1 MSQQIQKVRS
11 SKQISRTHKPL
22 APRPLAPRPTK
33 SAPLTQSPLAQRPIK
48 SAPLAQSPLALRPI
62 STPHFQSQNSSFEMT
77 PNPNNLMGY
86 GSGTIPYTEENEVSG
101 EMPFNTR
108 VFEIDDYSLQENDQ
122 LFNEEIIPIDI
133 LDGDFDTNDL
143 MNFKENENG
152 KKQSGKRKVS
162 ELQLT
167 ERWSDEETDKLLSYL
182 EDNYE
187 KLQQGK
193 KAAYENVKKQ
203 NNQTGS
209 ERVDWKWFDIMDR
222 IFGCRE
228 NINSSFLSNDSTEF
242 ISDEEEKEVKNTKR
256 KKNSVE
262 SLVDVMN
269 NINQSKNKLA
279 EQKFELEREKMNK
292 EYKLQSERLEVE
304 KQKWEY
310 EREQAHMRHELLM
323 KQIELQIAQTQNK
336 Q

>member
-1 MSQQIQKVRS
+1 
-11 SKQISRTHKPL
+11 
-22 APRPLAPRPTK
+22 
-33 SAPLTQSPLAQRPIK
+33 
-48 SAPLAQSPLALRPI
+48 
-62 STPHFQSQNSSFEMT
+62 
-77 PNPNNLMGY
+77 
-86 GSGTIPYTEENEVSG
+86 
-101 EMPFNTR
+101 MPFNTR

-193 KAAYENVKKQ
+193 KAAVY
-203 NNQTGS
+203 
-209 ERVDWKWFDIMDR
+209 
-222 IFGCRE
+222 
-228 NINSSFLSNDSTEF
+228 NSISTEV
-242 ISDEEEKEVKNTKR
+242 IKTKTSASI
-256 KKNSVE
+256 KGWV
-262 SLVDVMN
+262 
-269 NINQSKNKLA
+269 QP

-310 EREQAHMRHELLM
+310 EREQAHMCHELLM

>member
-1 MSQQIQKVRS
+1 
-11 SKQISRTHKPL
+11 
-22 APRPLAPRPTK
+22 
-33 SAPLTQSPLAQRPIK
+33 
-48 SAPLAQSPLALRPI
+48 PLAQSPLALRPI

-242 ISDEEEKEVKNTKR
+242 IK
-256 KKNSVE
+256 

>member
-1 MSQQIQKVRS
+1 M
-11 SKQISRTHKPL
+11 
-22 APRPLAPRPTK
+22 
-33 SAPLTQSPLAQRPIK
+33 
-48 SAPLAQSPLALRPI
+48 
-62 STPHFQSQNSSFEMT
+62 PHFQSQNSSFEMT

-86 GSGTIPYTEENEVSG
+86 GSGTIPYTEENKVSG
-101 EMPFNTR
+101 EIPFNTR

-143 MNFKENENG
+143 MLNFKENENG

-167 ERWSDEETDKLLSYL
+167 ERWSDEKTDKLLSYL

-187 KLQQGK
+187 KLQQEK
-193 KAAYENVKKQ
+193 KAAVYNSISIEVIKTKTSASIKRWVQRLLVKYENVKKQ

-209 ERVDWKWFDIMDR
+209 ERVDWKCDK
-222 IFGCRE
+222 
-228 NINSSFLSNDSTEF
+228 
-242 ISDEEEKEVKNTKR
+242 EEKEVKNTKR

-262 SLVDVMN
+262 SL
-269 NINQSKNKLA
+269 
-279 EQKFELEREKMNK
+279 
-292 EYKLQSERLEVE
+292 LQSERLEVE

>member
-1 MSQQIQKVRS
+1 
-11 SKQISRTHKPL
+11 
-22 APRPLAPRPTK
+22 
-33 SAPLTQSPLAQRPIK
+33 
-48 SAPLAQSPLALRPI
+48 
-62 STPHFQSQNSSFEMT
+62 MT
-77 PNPNNLMGY
+77 SNPNNLMGY
-86 GSGTIPYTEENEVSG
+86 GFGTIPYTEENE
-101 EMPFNTR
+101 
-108 VFEIDDYSLQENDQ
+108 ENDQ

-162 ELQLT
+162 ELQFT
-167 ERWSDEETDKLLSYL
+167 ERWSDEKTDKLLSYL

-193 KAAYENVKKQ
+193 KAAVYNSISTEVIKTK
-203 NNQTGS
+203 TSASIKG
-209 ERVDWKWFDIMDR
+209 RVQRLLFDIMDR
-222 IFGCRE
+222 IFGYRE
-228 NINSSFLSNDSTEF
+228 NINPSFLSNDSTEF
-242 ISDEEEKEVKNTKR
+242 ISDEEEKKVKNTKR

>member
-1 MSQQIQKVRS
+1 
-11 SKQISRTHKPL
+11 
-22 APRPLAPRPTK
+22 
-33 SAPLTQSPLAQRPIK
+33 
-48 SAPLAQSPLALRPI
+48 
-62 STPHFQSQNSSFEMT
+62 MT
-77 PNPNNLMGY
+77 SNPNNLMGY
-86 GSGTIPYTEENEVSG
+86 GFGTIPYTEENEVSG

-193 KAAYENVKKQ
+193 KAAVY
-203 NNQTGS
+203 
-209 ERVDWKWFDIMDR
+209 
-222 IFGCRE
+222 
-228 NINSSFLSNDSTEF
+228 NSISTEVIKTKTSAKF

>member
-1 MSQQIQKVRS
+1 MLVK
-11 SKQISRTHKPL
+11 
-22 APRPLAPRPTK
+22 
-33 SAPLTQSPLAQRPIK
+33 
-48 SAPLAQSPLALRPI
+48 
-62 STPHFQSQNSSFEMT
+62 
-77 PNPNNLMGY
+77 
-86 GSGTIPYTEENEVSG
+86 
-101 EMPFNTR
+101 
-108 VFEIDDYSLQENDQ
+108 
-122 LFNEEIIPIDI
+122 
-133 LDGDFDTNDL
+133 
-143 MNFKENENG
+143 
-152 KKQSGKRKVS
+152 
-162 ELQLT
+162 
-167 ERWSDEETDKLLSYL
+167 
-182 EDNYE
+182 
-187 KLQQGK
+187 
-193 KAAYENVKKQ
+193 YENVKKQ

-242 ISDEEEKEVKNTKR
+242 ISDEEEKKVKNTKR

-262 SLVDVMN
+262 SLVDIMN

>member
-1 MSQQIQKVRS
+1 
-11 SKQISRTHKPL
+11 
-22 APRPLAPRPTK
+22 
-33 SAPLTQSPLAQRPIK
+33 
-48 SAPLAQSPLALRPI
+48 
-62 STPHFQSQNSSFEMT
+62 MT
-77 PNPNNLMGY
+77 SNPNNLMGY
-86 GSGTIPYTEENEVSG
+86 GFGTIPYTEENEVSG

-193 KAAYENVKKQ
+193 KAAVYNSISTEVIKTK
-203 NNQTGS
+203 TSASIKG
-209 ERVDWKWFDIMDR
+209 RVQRLLFDIMDR
-222 IFGCRE
+222 IFGYRE
-228 NINSSFLSNDSTEF
+228 NINPSFLSNDSTEF
-242 ISDEEEKEVKNTKR
+242 ISDEEEKKVKNTKR